1 MTNIQNETS
10 SGDERGSNNQE
21 TPRGNPE
28 ETLDKPENNFDRPK
42 DSLGKLGASQD
53 KPEENPNDQNCKRS
67 PGNLWLSIGH
77 ENESLLNR
85 YIRIE
90 GIERRVNDISLNVY
104 KIETFYRIKKS
115 RQKVE

>member
-10 SGDERGSNNQE
+10 GGDERASNNQE

-28 ETLDKPENNFDRPK
+28 ETLDKPENSFDRPK

-77 ENESLLNR
+77 QNESLLNR
-85 YIRIE
+85 L
-90 GIERRVNDISLNVY
+90 G
-104 KIETFYRIKKS
+104 
-115 RQKVE
+115 